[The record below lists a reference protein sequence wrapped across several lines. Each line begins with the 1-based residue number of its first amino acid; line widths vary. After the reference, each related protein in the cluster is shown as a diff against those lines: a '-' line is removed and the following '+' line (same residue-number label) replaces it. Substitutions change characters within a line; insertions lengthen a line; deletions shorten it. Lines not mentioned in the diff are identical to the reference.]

1 MSVSEPDVLVVG
13 SGPVGAA
20 YVRLLT
26 EARPDLDVLVVEAGP
41 VVSDP
46 PGMNLR
52 NIADPAQQ
60 EKARLLAQGHA
71 RPGTDAVPL
80 DIPGTITA
88 RQGTYLVAPGNQ
100 QMPAAALAS
109 CVGGQGA
116 LWTCAV
122 PEPRDT
128 ERITFIPEEEW
139 QEAISV
145 ASRLLCRTTTA
156 FSDSP
161 VGAAVRRTLA
171 EIFDPLLPDGRKVG
185 VLPVAGQVQADGTV
199 RWTGADMVLGDAPY
213 RLRASTL
220 CRRLILD
227 GSSVAAAELAD
238 SDRGDVTVVRPRVT
252 IVAADAVHTPQLLWA
267 SGIRP
272 APLGR
277 YLTEHPLTFA
287 VVAVRADLVPGYS
300 GGGRTAPDP
309 VGSVTCVPFAEPGHP
324 FGAQALHMDVCPPHF
339 TGGEIPEPNPAGYIT
354 MGWGC
359 RKFPRAEDGFTFSD
373 TQTDRWGMPQ
383 VSIEYALTDREH
395 AELDQAL
402 EHLTTAAKAL
412 GSFVPGGEPKIMP
425 AGSSLHYQ
433 GTYRLG
439 DDGGAQSVCDS
450 YARVW
455 GLDNLFLGGN
465 GTIPTATTCNPTL
478 TSVAIAARSVPR
490 VLEVLA

>member
-1 MSVSEPDVLVVG
+1 MSTTEPDVLVVG

-26 EARPDLDVLVVEAGP
+26 QARPDLDVLVVEAGP

-60 EKARLLAQGHA
+60 EKARLLAQGQA
-71 RPGTDAVPL
+71 LPGTDAVPL
-80 DIPGTITA
+80 DIPGTVTA
-88 RQGTYLVAPGNQ
+88 RQGTYLVAPGND
-100 QMPAAALAS
+100 QMPAAAVAS

-128 ERITFIPEEEW
+128 ERIGFIPDDEW
-139 QEAISV
+139 DEAIAV
-145 ASRLLCRTTTA
+145 AARLLCRTTEAFAGSAVTTA
-156 FSDSP
+156 
-161 VGAAVRRTLA
+161 VIRTLA
-171 EIFDPLLPDGRKVG
+171 ELFDPVLPAGRGVG

-199 RWTGADMVLGDAPY
+199 RWTGPDMVLGDARY

-220 CRRLILD
+220 CRRLAVE
-227 GSSVAAAELAD
+227 GTTVTEAELAD
-238 SDRGDVTVVRPRVT
+238 MDTGQVSMVRPRVT

-277 YLTEHPLTFA
+277 YLIEHPLTFA
-287 VVAVRADLVPGYS
+287 VVAVRDDLVPGYAVS
-300 GGGRTAPDP
+300 SQSASDP
-309 VGSVTCVPFAEPGHP
+309 VSSVICVPFADPGHP
-324 FGAQALHMDVCPPHF
+324 FHAQALHMDTCPPYF
-339 TGGEIPEPNPAGYIT
+339 TGGRAPEPNRSGYLM

-359 RKFPRAEDGFTFSD
+359 RKFPRAEDGLTFTDS
-373 TQTDRWGMPQ
+373 TTDQWGMPR
-383 VSIEYALTDREH
+383 VSIEYALTDREQ
-395 AELDQAL
+395 AELGQGL
-402 EHLTTAAKAL
+402 GHLTTAAKAL
-412 GSFVPGGEPKIMP
+412 GRFVPGGEPKIMP

-433 GTYRLG
+433 STYRLG
-439 DDGGAQSVCDS
+439 DDGGEESVCDS
-450 YARVW
+450 HAQVW

-465 GTIPTATTCNPTL
+465 GTIPTATACNPTL
-478 TSVAIAARSVPR
+478 TSVAIAARSVRR
-490 VLEVLA
+490 VLEVLR